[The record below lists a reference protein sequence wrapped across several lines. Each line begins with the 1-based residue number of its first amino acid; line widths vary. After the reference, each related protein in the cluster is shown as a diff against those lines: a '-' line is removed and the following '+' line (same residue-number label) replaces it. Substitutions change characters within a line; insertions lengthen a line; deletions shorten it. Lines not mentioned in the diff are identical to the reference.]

1 MNIVWK
7 GSPNFT
13 KGRGGKKPS
22 KIIIHW
28 FGTGTLESANTRFQ
42 NSASQVSAHYGVSKG
57 RIWQWVK
64 EEDTAFQAGN
74 YAVNQETIGIEHDAT
89 LTHNLSEDDYK
100 LTASLVADICHRQGI
115 PLDLEH
121 IIPHRAVKPTQCPG
135 TIDIAKIINLA
146 KTMTLKVQ
154 LIFNNQKYT
163 READALA
170 NARARM
176 SALSGGMVDIE
187 WLPPIYTTH
196 QNIPTLVYM
205 DAFSGETDSAIKR
218 EWFLQNVYS
227 LNKDAD
233 VVIFVGQKGDWQYQA
248 NGRDTFGH
256 YYSTSPHT
264 FPALI
269 QIVAGENDW
278 SWKYPALTA
287 FSHYV
292 THEITHSLAQA
303 QGVDKTHEYDYK
315 AINGLQEYLPY
326 LDYNKI
332 KQALSNHKDY
342 MTTRYIVEKGGKLG
356 VCVSN
361 DDSFSDTIY
370 WAKSMEMYKR
380 LLEDYE
386 VPADAPRIVYPVV

>member
-1 MNIVWK
+1 MFPLKTRKIGGYAFGQDTFYGTKHAGMDYAARYVDYYAPFDGDSIAGVTAGGGNFWQLTR
-7 GSPNFT
+7 PNGDVLIARHLDKIYKT
-13 KGRGGKKPS
+13 GKVREGQLVAKTGNTGQYTTNAHLHQEV
-22 KIIIHW
+22 KIN
-28 FGTGTLESANTRFQ
+28 G
-42 NSASQVSAHYGVSKG
+42 
-57 RIWQWVK
+57 
-64 EEDTAFQAGN
+64 
-74 YAVNQETIGIEHDAT
+74 
-89 LTHNLSEDDYK
+89 K
-100 LTASLVADICHRQGI
+100 LTNPETYNWDN
-115 PLDLEH
+115 P
-121 IIPHRAVKPTQCPG
+121 
-135 TIDIAKIINLA
+135 
-146 KTMTLKVQ
+146 MTLKVQ
-154 LIFNNQKYT
+154 LVFNNQQYT

-176 SALSGGMVDIE
+176 SALSGGAVDIE
-187 WLPPIYTTH
+187 WLTPIYTTL

-233 VVIFVGQKGDWQYQA
+233 VIIFVGKKGDWQYQA

-278 SWKYPALTA
+278 SWKYPDLTA

-315 AINGLQEYLPY
+315 SINGLQEYLPY